1 MIQILDY
8 EIIFDI
14 VNKYNKL
21 EPYIYIQVK
30 SFSLRKKRA
39 LTCNLRIPDL
49 ITLDE
54 RIAYLIFKIVNEIE
68 KVNKYLNKDLLK
80 EQTSDNF
87 ILIKDSKEIY
97 K

>member
-21 EPYIYIQVK
+21 EPYINIQVK